1 MKKIVLVLAALVMV
15 GSNVYAEGMK
25 CQAGK
30 CGAGMAK
37 AKQDKQMTGKKM
49 PTRFQAVSPDK
60 AVILQ
65 EGEAKLFCPKCGM
78 TLSMFYKTNH
88 AAHVDGKSEQYCS
101 IHCLAETMADGGKV
115 TDLKVVD
122 NTTLK
127 FIDASTASYVFGSSK
142 AGTMS
147 MTSKY
152 AFANKAD
159 AEAFAKEFGGKVINF
174 DDTLASVKSTL
185 AKEST
190 MVKKKQ
196 GMMAKKGEMMFNKMC
211 KPVEVKF
218 NSVAEAKTYL
228 KTQKPCGELK
238 GKKLQ
243 AIGLYLNLR
252 NK

>member
-15 GSNVYAEGMK
+15 GSNGYAEEMK
-25 CQAGK
+25 QEK
-30 CGAGMAK
+30 M
-37 AKQDKQMTGKKM
+37 GKKM
-49 PTRFQAVSPDK
+49 PTRFQAVSMDK
-60 AVILQ
+60 AEILQ
-65 EGEAKLFCPKCGM
+65 EGDAKMYCPKCGM
-78 TLSMFYKTNH
+78 TLPMFYKTNH

-101 IHCLAETMADGGKV
+101 IHCLAETMADGGKM
-115 TDLKVVD
+115 TELKVVD

-127 FIDASTASYVFGSSK
+127 FIDATKATYVFGSSK

-147 MTSKY
+147 KTSKY

-159 AEAFAKEFGGKVINF
+159 AEAFAKEFGGKVMNF

-185 AKEST
+185 DKET
-190 MVKKKQ
+190 AMIHKKQ

-218 NSVAEAKTYL
+218 NSIAEAKSYL
-228 KTQKPCGELK
+228 KSQKPCGDIK

-243 AIGLYLNLR
+243 AIGLYLNSR